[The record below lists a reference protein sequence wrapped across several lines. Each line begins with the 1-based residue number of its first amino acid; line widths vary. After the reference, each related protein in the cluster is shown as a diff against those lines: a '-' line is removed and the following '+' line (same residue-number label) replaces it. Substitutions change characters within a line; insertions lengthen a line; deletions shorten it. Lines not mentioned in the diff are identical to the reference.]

1 MKVPHNGREG
11 AALRVLSFGKRSR
24 SRVSELKERC
34 QRKAKVKQPSKG
46 ENDEAGRE
54 KKREAS
60 TGFTKF

>member
-24 SRVSELKERC
+24 VSELKERC
-34 QRKAKVKQPSKG
+34 LRQAKVKQPSKG